1 METFG
6 LIHVKDVCLL
16 GIDGDW
22 WQTNGADG
30 LAYVR
35 DTTNPPGTDDI
46 ASGSVLVR

>member
-1 METFG
+1 MENCG
-6 LIHVKDVCLL
+6 LIHVKDDCLL
-16 GIDGDW
+16 AIDGDW

-46 ASGSVLVR
+46 LPRSVLVQ